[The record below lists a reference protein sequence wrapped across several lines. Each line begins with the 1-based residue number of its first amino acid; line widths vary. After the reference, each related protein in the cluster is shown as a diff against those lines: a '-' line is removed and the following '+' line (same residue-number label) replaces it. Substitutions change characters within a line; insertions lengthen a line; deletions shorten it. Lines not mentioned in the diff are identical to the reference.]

1 MPVPENTW
9 NDWFECAMLQR
20 AGPQVQQTPT
30 APVHNDAY
38 MEHRAMALQ
47 SQYTPI
53 RTPAK
58 QEVSEN
64 LWRSIGDLAAALVA
78 KAEAQK

>member
-1 MPVPENTW
+1 
-9 NDWFECAMLQR
+9 
-20 AGPQVQQTPT
+20 
-30 APVHNDAY
+30 
-38 MEHRAMALQ
+38 MALQ

-64 LWRSIGDLAAALVA
+64 SWRSIGDLAAALVA